1 MIGWHHK
8 RLCIRKR
15 NHGRSYRKSEGG
27 IVLFEG
33 ERQVRLRTA
42 KVRNCFSRDAVLN
55 MVNMAFKLCES
66 AEKKWQK
73 LHGYK
78 RLADEIE
85 ENLSDVLK
93 YRREIREKP
102 GHLVFQLF

>member
-1 MIGWHHK
+1 
-8 RLCIRKR
+8 
-15 NHGRSYRKSEGG
+15 
-27 IVLFEG
+27 
-33 ERQVRLRTA
+33 
-42 KVRNCFSRDAVLN
+42 
-55 MVNMAFKLCES
+55 MAFKLCES